1 MPSSAVNV
9 PSAICAPAAAA
20 FPADFRDESPREVS
34 ELLRA
39 RGIKPSKALGQN
51 FLADGNV
58 LDRIVD
64 EARIG
69 PGTGVVEVGPG
80 LGALTARL
88 LRAGARVTAV
98 EKDPALQPLLEE
110 RFAGEPR
117 FSLVRGDAL
126 ETDFAALFAA
136 GATHLVSNLPYSV
149 GSRVVVDAATCR
161 VPPRRMVLLLQK
173 EVGRRF
179 AAREGAPDRSAV
191 SVVLQRRYDVSL
203 ARDVQASC
211 FVPRPEVVSS
221 VVVLEKHGRHPLP
234 PDAAARFDSLAKAAF
249 LHRRKQLASSMRHAG
264 ALSRDA
270 GFVRAALRSAG
281 APETARP
288 EDLSLVQWLSLASVW
303 ESPQALRSG
312 VGGRTG
318 A

>member
-1 MPSSAVNV
+1 MTATPMN
-9 PSAICAPAAAA
+9 A
-20 FPADFRDESPREVS
+20 FPPDFRDESPREVS

-39 RGIKPSKALGQN
+39 RGIRPSKALGQN

-64 EARIG
+64 EARLA
-69 PGTGVVEVGPG
+69 PGAGVVEVGPG

-126 ETDFAALFAA
+126 ETDLAALFGA

-149 GSRVVVDAATCR
+149 GSRVVLDAATCR
-161 VPPRRMVLLLQK
+161 RPPERMVLLLQK

-179 AAREGAPDRSAV
+179 AAREGAPDRGSV
-191 SVVLQRRYDVSL
+191 SVALQRRYDVSL
-203 ARDVQASC
+203 ARDVPASC

-221 VVVLEKHGRHPLP
+221 VVVLERHGRHPLSP
-234 PDAAARFDSLAKAAF
+234 EDSALFDSLVKAAF
-249 LHRRKQLASSMRHAG
+249 LHRRKQLASSMRSAG
-264 ALSRDA
+264 ALSRSAD
-270 GFVRAALRSAG
+270 FVRSALAAAG
-281 APETARP
+281 AEATARP
-288 EDLSLVQWLSLASVW
+288 EDLSLSQWLSLAAAW
-303 ESPQALRSG
+303 
-312 VGGRTG
+312 G